1 MIKKDVFNGDVKVRL
16 KAAANDRLHR
26 FMMADGMLRGAVVNG
41 TRMVRE
47 MQANH
52 ELGMLESLILGQAYV
67 AAALLTA
74 NLKGKDRISINVQC
88 SGPVQGIDVESNVF
102 GEVRGSLKNSTLALD
117 AQALDTGIPALFG
130 AGFLTV
136 TKYLHDT
143 GKPYSGQVM
152 MEYGTL
158 AQDLANYFVQSEQT
172 PTAFSLSVH
181 FDDDGRVDGAG
192 GLFLQAMP
200 GAEDETVRDAEVAVA
215 GLPSIG
221 ELFARGGGGEAL
233 VMEQFENLMPL
244 FLGNHRVEFFCRCT
258 EDRMR
263 GYLANLPS
271 ADIEDILENG
281 PFPLEIRC
289 HNCNTTYAFG
299 RSDILAFKP

>member
-1 MIKKDVFNGDVKVRL
+1 MIKKDIFNGDVKARL

-26 FMMADGMLRGAVVNG
+26 FMMADGMLRGAVVNA

-52 ELGMLESLILGQAYV
+52 ELGMVETLLLGQAYV

-102 GEVRGSLKNSTLALD
+102 GEVRGSLKNTALSLD
-117 AQALDTGIPALFG
+117 AATWDGRIPTLFG

-136 TKYLHDT
+136 TKYIHDRA
-143 GKPYSGQVM
+143 KPYSGQVM
-152 MEYGTL
+152 LTYGTL

-172 PTAFSLSVH
+172 PTAFNLSIH
-181 FDDDGRVDGAG
+181 FNDEGQVDGAG

-200 GAEDETVRDAEVAVA
+200 GAEEQVMADAEALVAT
-215 GLPSIG
+215 LSSPG
-221 ELFARGGGGEAL
+221 ELFADGGGAE
-233 VMEQFENLMPL
+233 VMVMAHFERLMPI

-258 EDRMR
+258 EERMW
-263 GYLANLPS
+263 GYLSRLPAS
-271 ADIEDILENG
+271 DIADILEKG
-281 PFPLEIRC
+281 PFPVEVKC
-289 HNCNTTYAFG
+289 HSCNTVYAFN
-299 RSDILAFKP
+299 RSDILALQK